1 MFGNKVYELPL
12 ARDYVSRWGVVE
24 AVRELLQNA
33 IDSPSPFEV
42 KQVGSI
48 LTIMSRGARLEPS
61 TLVLGRTSK
70 ADDTNS
76 IGQFGEGYKLALLVL
91 TREGKACGVVSGNVF
106 WRPEF
111 RMSPQFGIETLHIVE
126 ERLSKEEA
134 IDGVRFIVHN
144 LDGDEQAAIKGSCLL
159 MQDMYPDTIHTQYG
173 EILPNLPGKLFV
185 GGLFVCNTSLHYG
198 YNFNPGELPLERD
211 RQTVADFELKWKT
224 KDVWLSTLKYDLIAE
239 LIDKGIPDLENIQ
252 YSAPEILKEACY
264 RHFVKEHPGK
274 VIAKDQKEMEELVK
288 RGMTVYIG
296 GSVQHAMVSG
306 AKSYRESKNFI
317 PEQTPQE
324 ALTEWFDEN
333 HKYMPRIPA
342 TAFKRLLVKAE
353 KWRIGT

>member
-33 IDSPSPFEV
+33 IDSPSPFDV
-42 KQVGSI
+42 RQTGTI
-48 LTIMSRGARLEPS
+48 LSVTSHGARLEPS
-61 TLVLGRTSK
+61 TLVLGRTTK
-70 ADDTNS
+70 ADDVST

-91 TREGKACGVVSGNVF
+91 AREGLNVQVVSGRTV

-111 RMSPQFGIETLHIVE
+111 RVSSQFGIETLHIVE
-126 ERLSKEEA
+126 SRGDELF
-134 IDGVRFIVHN
+134 DGVQFNIIG
-144 LDGDEQAAIKGSCLL
+144 LSGDDQTAIKASCLL

-198 YNFNPGELPLERD
+198 YNLNPGELPLERD

-239 LIDKGIPDLENIQ
+239 LIDKRIPDLENIQ

-264 RHFVKEHPGK
+264 RHFIKAHPGK

-296 GSVQHAMVSG
+296 GGVQHAIVSTS
-306 AKSYRESKNFI
+306 KSYKESKNFI
-317 PEQTPQE
+317 PEETPQE
-324 ALTEWFDEN
+324 ALAAWFNEN
-333 HKYMPRIPA
+333 HKYMSRIPA
-342 TAFKRLLVKAE
+342 TAFKRLMVKAE